1 VRNWYE
7 VKGVIMNEAS
17 SAVSV
22 ENQEGLTPSEREKR
36 RTRANNIV
44 INGVSIAF
52 LLGLIFTLLVSSLL
66 VVGVQLKMINEL
78 CAEYGVKFS
87 KQVGKAI
94 IASLM
99 GWLLTGVL
107 GQVGTILAKLTLLEL
122 LGGKAGLAIVSGA
135 ATYAIGQVFIQ
146 HFESGGTLLDFDAE
160 KSKKYYLEM
169 YEEGKKVVKTSGKK
183 AATAS

>member
-1 VRNWYE
+1 
-7 VKGVIMNEAS
+7 MNEAS

-22 ENQEGLTPSEREKR
+22 ANQEGLTPSARDQR
-36 RTRANNIV
+36 RTKANNIV
-44 INGVSIAF
+44 IQGVFLAF
-52 LLGLIFTLLVSSLL
+52 WLGLLFTLLVNSLF
-66 VVGVQLKMINEL
+66 VVAVQLKMINEL
-78 CAEYGVKFS
+78 CAEYKVGFS

-99 GWLLTGVL
+99 GWLLTGIL
-107 GQVGTILAKLTLLEL
+107 GQIGTILAKLTLLEL
-122 LGGKAGLAIVSGA
+122 LGGKAGVAIVSGA

-183 AATAS
+183 EATAS